1 MPTAT
6 ASICLPNL
14 PIPFCQV
21 SLVLIVPT
29 GTIPESLKSGLLR
42 QTEQWE
48 EMVVV

>member
-1 MPTAT
+1 MPAAT

-14 PIPFCQV
+14 PTPFSQV

-29 GTIPESLKSGLLR
+29 RTIPESLKSGLLR

-48 EMVVV
+48 EMLVT